1 MCYNNN
7 RYVVLIM
14 DEMKV
19 QEDLVYDK
27 TGTELLGFTNLGTI
41 NENLLELEEISRSDK
56 PSAPP
61 PFATHMLTLM
71 VRGIF
76 FQTAVPLCQ
85 FSYFRYNSF
94 FVLQVLLKVCYKS
107 VTASASAKNSMPV

>member
-1 MCYNNN
+1 MCYNDN

-14 DEMKV
+14 DEMNV

-61 PFATHMLTLM
+61 PFTTHMLTLM

-76 FQTAVPLCQ
+76 FKLEFPYVSFPTSGIIHFL
-85 FSYFRYNSF
+85 FYKYF
-94 FVLQVLLKVCYKS
+94 
-107 VTASASAKNSMPV
+107 